1 MGRGSQLSDYQREL
15 LSIIRELES
24 IEDGLRKDFKNVGN
38 DKCADYIHTVIQ
50 KYYSAYGT
58 LCSVS
63 PSHID
68 RMVQASIDAKAAL
81 NK

>member
-1 MGRGSQLSDYQREL
+1 MGSGSQLGNYQQEL
-15 LSIIRELES
+15 YNIIRELES
-24 IEDGLRKDFKNVGN
+24 IEDGVRRDFKNVGN
-38 DKCADYIHTVIQ
+38 DKCANYIHTVIE
-50 KYYSAYGT
+50 KYYAAYST